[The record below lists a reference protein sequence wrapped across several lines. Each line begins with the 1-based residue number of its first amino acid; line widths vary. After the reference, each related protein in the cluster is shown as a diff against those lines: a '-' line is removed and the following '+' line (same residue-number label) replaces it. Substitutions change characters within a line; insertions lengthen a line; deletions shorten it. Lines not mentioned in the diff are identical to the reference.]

1 MTFHRTMRRI
11 VEQTRPLLPE
21 QTSVIEFGNQRYTSD
36 RDFITTMEFYESLG
50 FSYLALDVNENMG
63 AKIVD
68 LNVTGHGLKA
78 DLVTNNGTSEHI
90 FDQRAVFQNA
100 HEMTNSLMIHVLPFT
115 PWLNHGF
122 YNYNPILFRDLAA
135 ANEYEMVFTA
145 LANRTGEW
153 IELGLEGF
161 IEKRPYELG
170 LYVDKLIPN
179 GEVSIVSV
187 LKKVKDAPFR
197 LAFQGKYKRDIE
209 TEDLKTK
216 YVAGQSLQSF

>member
-1 MTFHRTMRRI
+1 MRRA
-11 VEQTRPLLPE
+11 VEKVRPLLPDRP
-21 QTSVIEFGNQRYTSD
+21 SVIEFGNQRYTAD
-36 RDFITTMEFYESLG
+36 RDFATTQGFYESLG
-50 FSYLALDVNENMG
+50 FSYLALDVNEKLG

-90 FDQRAVFQNA
+90 FDQRSVFQNA
-100 HEMTNSLMIHVLPFT
+100 HEMTKGLMLHILPFT

-153 IELGLEGF
+153 IELGPEGF
-161 IEKRPYELG
+161 VEKRPHEVAA
-170 LYVDKLIPN
+170 YVERLIPR
-179 GEVSIVSV
+179 GEVSIVSI
-187 LKKVKDAPFR
+187 LKKVKDHPFR
-197 LAFQGKYKRDIE
+197 APFQGKYKNDIQ
-209 TEDLKTK
+209 TEDLKSR
-216 YVAGQSLQSF
+216 YVAGQSD